1 MKTIS
6 LSIFISLTVIS
17 VHAHESYHDR
27 YPLPIT
33 GNSDRDR
40 AITYGGVGAAVG
52 AIIGNQMDGDRSE
65 KRAIGASVGAMTGV
79 ILAEREKNRQRE
91 IQEQKA
97 RREYELEVRRA
108 AEERR
113 RDILVGRT
121 VSDSEILRKKHE
133 VKELANEITR
143 IEQERAAA
151 EARARRLRELQI
163 QKAELERE
171 LAALRSQR

>member
-17 VHAHESYHDR
+17 VHAHESYRDR

-65 KRAIGASVGAMTGV
+65 KRAIGASVGAMTGA
-79 ILAEREKNRQRE
+79 ILAEREKNVDA
-91 IQEQKA
+91 I
-97 RREYELEVRRA
+97 YWWV
-108 AEERR
+108 ERS
-113 RDILVGRT
+113 LT
-121 VSDSEILRKKHE
+121 PKSC
-133 VKELANEITR
+133 VKSMR
-143 IEQERAAA
+143 
-151 EARARRLRELQI
+151 
-163 QKAELERE
+163 
-171 LAALRSQR
+171 